1 MSDSIPAINTKNEP
15 KPILYS
21 GIQPSGT
28 ITLGNYI
35 GAIRNFVKLEKD
47 YDCLFSMADLHALT
61 VRQDPAALRRRTAEL
76 TAMYI
81 AAGLDPEKNIIYC
94 QSHVPEHAELAWIL
108 NCFTYMGELS
118 RMTQFKDKSAKH
130 QDNINAGLFT
140 YPVLMAADILLYQT
154 KVVPVGVDQKQHLEI
169 TRDIA
174 SRFNGLY
181 GDVFVMPEP
190 YIPKA
195 TAKIM
200 SLTEPTKKMSKSDP
214 DESMISLADAPDAIR
229 RKLKRAV
236 TDSDG
241 AIRYDP
247 ENKPGV
253 SNLLSIYAAMAGVTP
268 EQAAEELFGQG
279 YGVLKEKVAEAV
291 IEVLSPI
298 QDEYRRLIADKAY
311 IHDVLQKNAERAQA
325 LARRTLRKVY
335 KKVGLYQL

>member
-1 MSDSIPAINTKNEP
+1 MSAPIPAINTENQQ

-21 GIQPSGT
+21 AVQPTGT

-35 GAIRNFVKLEKD
+35 GAIRNFVLLEKD
-47 YDCLFSMADLHALT
+47 HDCLFSMADLHALT

-76 TAMYI
+76 TALYI

-94 QSHVPEHAELAWIL
+94 QSHVPAHAELAWVL

-154 KVVPVGVDQKQHLEI
+154 RVVPVGADQKQHLEI
-169 TRDIA
+169 ARDIA
-174 SRFNGLY
+174 SRFNNLY

-200 SLTEPTKKMSKSDP
+200 SLTEPEKKMSKSDP
-214 DESMISLADAPDAIR
+214 DDSLISLVDGPDAVR

-241 AIRYDP
+241 EIRYDP
-247 ENKPGV
+247 DHKPGV
-253 SNLLSIYAAMAGVTP
+253 SNLLSIYAAMTGMTP
-268 EQAAEELFGQG
+268 EQAAAELSGQG
-279 YGVLKEKVAEAV
+279 YGTLKDRVADAV
-291 IEVLSPI
+291 IAVLTPI
-298 QDEYRRLIADKAY
+298 QDEYKRLVADKTY
-311 IHDVLQKNAERAQA
+311 IHDVLAGNAERAQA